1 MSKKF
6 NVNTI
11 VNERRN
17 ELDSSPLFQT
27 QPPPVPAQDVASA
40 TLPKKEPEDTRTQL
54 PSPLPENQV
63 SQSATPPVKRSF
75 VRRTFDFYEEQI
87 AYLKQESLREQLEGK
102 EGSMNA
108 MVREAINDWIAKR
121 TSKNSP
127 L

>member
-27 QPPPVPAQDVASA
+27 KSLTAPVQDEASSIR
-40 TLPKKEPEDTRTQL
+40 PEREQEAMNAQL
-54 PSPLPENQV
+54 PSPLPESPL

-121 TSKNSP
+121 ASTK
-127 L
+127 

>member
-11 VNERRN
+11 VSERRN

-27 QPPPVPAQDVASA
+27 QTPRAPTQEDASSI
-40 TLPKKEPEDTRTQL
+40 LPEREQEYTHAQL
-54 PSPLPENQV
+54 PSPLPESQV
-63 SQSATPPVKRSF
+63 SQSATPPGKRAF

-87 AYLKQESLREQLEGK
+87 AYLKQESLREQLAGK

-108 MVREAINDWIAKR
+108 MVREAIDEWIAKR
-121 TSKNSP
+121 TSTK
-127 L
+127 

>member
-6 NVNTI
+6 NVNAI

-27 QPPPVPAQDVASA
+27 PSTPAPAPASSR
-40 TLPKKEPEDTRTQL
+40 TPLPDSEQEAHAPL
-54 PSPLPENQV
+54 PSPLTSGKPT
-63 SQSATPPVKRSF
+63 QSAPSPLKRSF

-108 MVREAINDWIAKR
+108 MVREAIDEWITKR
-121 TSKNSP
+121 TSIK
-127 L
+127 

>member
-6 NVNTI
+6 NVKEI
-11 VNERRN
+11 VSERRN

-27 QPPPVPAQDVASA
+27 QIPPAPAQDETSS
-40 TLPKKEPEDTRTQL
+40 TLPQMEQADTHAQL
-54 PSPLPENQV
+54 HSPLSENQV
-63 SQSATPPVKRSF
+63 PQSAPSPVKRSF

-87 AYLKQESLREQLEGK
+87 SYLKQESLREQLEGK

-121 TSKNSP
+121 TSKK
-127 L
+127 

>member
-11 VNERRN
+11 VSERRN

-27 QPPPVPAQDVASA
+27 PSHPAPAQDVASS
-40 TLPKKEPEDTRTQL
+40 TLPERDQEDTRVQL
-54 PSPLPENQV
+54 PSPLPEIQE
-63 SQSATPPVKRSF
+63 SQSSTLPVKRSF

-87 AYLKQESLREQLEGK
+87 SYLKQESLREQLEGK

-121 TSKNSP
+121 TSKK
-127 L
+127 

>member
-27 QPPPVPAQDVASA
+27 QSPPANTAADAASS
-40 TLPKKEPEDTRTQL
+40 TFPEREQEGMRAQL
-54 PSPLPENQV
+54 PSPLVESQMP
-63 SQSATPPVKRSF
+63 QSAPSPVKHSF

-87 AYLKQESLREQLEGK
+87 AYIKQESLREQFEGK

-108 MVREAINDWIAKR
+108 MVREAIDDWIAKR
-121 TSKNSP
+121 TKKK
-127 L
+127 

>member
-6 NVNTI
+6 NVNDI
-11 VNERRN
+11 VEERKN
-17 ELDSSPLFQT
+17 ELDNSALFQVKS
-27 QPPPVPAQDVASA
+27 PPAPAQDAAS
-40 TLPKKEPEDTRTQL
+40 TMVPEKELEDTHAQL
-54 PSPLPENQV
+54 PSPLPESQV
-63 SQSATPPVKRSF
+63 SQSATPPVKRAF

-121 TSKNSP
+121 ASTK
-127 L
+127 

>member
-27 QPPPVPAQDVASA
+27 QNPAAPVPDAASS
-40 TLPKKEPEDTRTQL
+40 TLPEREQKGRHAQL
-54 PSPLPENQV
+54 PSPLVESQMP
-63 SQSATPPVKRSF
+63 QSAPSPVKHSF

-108 MVREAINDWIAKR
+108 MVREAIDDWIAKR
-121 TSKNSP
+121 TSTK
-127 L
+127 